1 MNTKELE
8 EVVDRALSPAGFR
21 RRKDTW
27 YKTNE
32 DTITLINLQKR
43 PMGRP
48 VLSQSCRLPSIF
60 GKATSP
66 SENQSHIRVRL
77 VSLVG
82 TEAPALEIALDLERR
97 DISTGD
103 RHTVLTQGVNAGSPA
118 VPRRPQWHYRG
129 YANSTPEGN
138 SGRSWSRG
146 SHANYWKALP
156 RESPTNAKS
165 KSGRNKRPVE
175 LKDQPGSRF
184 SPMKREELPLAN
196 KAGDETES

>member
-32 DTITLINLQKR
+32 DTITLINLQK
-43 PMGRP
+43 
-48 VLSQSCRLPSIF
+48 SQWGGQYYLNLAVYLRYL

-103 RHTVLTQGVNAGSPA
+103 RHTVLTQALTRVALPFLA
-118 VPRRPQWHYRG
+118 D
-129 YANSTPEGN
+129 
-138 SGRSWSRG
+138 RS
-146 SHANYWKALP
+146 ALP
-156 RESPTNAKS
+156 RLRELYAR
-165 KSGRNKRPVE
+165 GELGPVLVTRVTRE
-175 LKDQPGSRF
+175 LLEGPS
-184 SPMKREELPLAN
+184 A
-196 KAGDETES
+196 